1 MIQYLSEALMEL
13 EFIVKDN
20 QFFNVKEIIKSQFQI
35 SDRLLVKLKREKR
48 IFLNGKSVYVT
59 ERVKIRRY
67 FKN

>member
-1 MIQYLSEALMEL
+1 MEL

-48 IFLNGKSVYVT
+48 IFLNDKSVYVT
-59 ERVKIRRY
+59 EKVKVRRY
-67 FKN
+67 SKTWYELYRSFR